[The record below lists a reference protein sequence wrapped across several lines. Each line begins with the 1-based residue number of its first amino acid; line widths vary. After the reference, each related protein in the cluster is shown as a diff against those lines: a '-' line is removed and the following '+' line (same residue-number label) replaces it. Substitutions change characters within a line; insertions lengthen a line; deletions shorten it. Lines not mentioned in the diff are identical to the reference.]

1 VWVLV
6 RIDTSDIGLAL
17 GSLEKIW
24 KKAQPHKPFDY
35 RFECDIFQEK
45 YAEEKRWKGIV
56 FFASFFA
63 VMISCLG
70 VIGITT
76 LAISRRI
83 KEVGIRRV
91 LGAPILK
98 ICSLLSWEYLVLVGI
113 SNLIAWPLGYYFM
126 RKWIEAYA
134 YRTDIEIGVF
144 LLAGFISLAVSL
156 LTIGFLVFKA
166 ASADPVQSLRY
177 E

>member
-1 VWVLV
+1 M
-6 RIDTSDIGLAL
+6 GL
-17 GSLEKIW
+17 
-24 KKAQPHKPFDY
+24 
-35 RFECDIFQEK
+35 
-45 YAEEKRWKGIV
+45 
-56 FFASFFA
+56 
-63 VMISCLG
+63 
-70 VIGITT
+70 IGIMT

-98 ICSLLSWEYLVLVGI
+98 ICSLLSREYLILVGI

-134 YRTDIEIGVF
+134 YRTDIDIGVF
-144 LLAGFISLAVSL
+144 LLAGFLSLVISLA
-156 LTIGFLVFKA
+156 TIGFLVFKT
-166 ASADPVQSLRY
+166 ASADPVESLRY